1 MNDNK
6 IAPIH
11 NFSAAGEAK
20 LESMAGNVFLYEE
33 FLRYQGRI
41 FKQPVSVGLEFYTQR
56 PNARFIGTENQWK
69 AAKYSIAQGETAI
82 RFIDDKGVQ
91 FDYYDLSQTD
101 QKRPPR
107 IWTMDKAHSELVRKE
122 LELPGEG
129 NLISHLVNRFMPDS
143 RISECMRAMEIP
155 ISERAEFGKALKMA
169 ASSII
174 AGRFE
179 VGGNKIQLRNSVEIF
194 KSLDGSKA
202 KLTFLTAAA
211 QAARDALIVVENTI
225 RNNIIRERNER
236 NDLREMGNSDRG
248 RTEER
253 AGRGTAGDTRGA
265 AAEQYSVGKDG
276 SDERRNGLG
285 VDTESRGS
293 REQEVVS
300 GVQIGAAGG
309 TDDLVQVQSA
319 ERNVQH
325 EPVGAGSVDG
335 GRTDRNIRTE
345 MDEMDGGELSSPG
358 NGDEVLSQ
366 VSDNSQSRGQQ
377 SVGTQRTAGET
388 VREAEPSTRGLRGSA
403 DMGADQSILHGQHS
417 DEGNGPGTGNE
428 TVTEKVDIYSNPSTN
443 SADGFVVDEDE
454 LSDQH
459 ELERISTEISDK
471 KKSFIEN
478 IENMTAD
485 DIRAFSDELR
495 ELEKNETLLQD
506 RLKEKPIHMGD
517 VDKLRA
523 ITPKRKSVQNLLDT
537 EVAQVPKFQK
547 QQDEK
552 MGAKSA
558 FTMRQEGGNDWRND
572 DSLSVSVLE
581 ISKHDKPHKL
591 TEIRK
596 DKTIPRGTYVNK
608 DTGSMIVFGKR
619 SIDESVAKAIQ
630 DSRRGKE
637 VDIRMD
643 LLYNMQKITENA
655 ICFDTNI
662 SEIGASKTKNTLFM
676 HQFYLPI
683 KSGDDYY
690 LAKLYVEE
698 TFVLDK
704 DNQFDTSK
712 RIYNVKDIKTTP
724 IEANRVFSPTSAV
737 TKSDNADTSIGA
749 NISISHLYNLVK
761 AYDRAFYENV
771 EAVGRKDR
779 LDEIKNNQ
787 KVDTYINF
795 PDEADLIGI
804 DKLTRNGDVLY
815 WNYFNEDGADG
826 NGQMVELTISDHD
839 IQEAAKAMEAAGG
852 RTESGYQTFI
862 DHIMQHSS
870 QTTSDRGTD
879 YFENEKNAFINGEY
893 SIKVNTGSAA
903 ERARQLVDFMHPITV
918 IPVRSV
924 GYEIDLKGIDRY
936 IIEYDSDVYLGGI
949 DENGHERKDNFD
961 EEHVHIEIGLTYDG
975 KIIFENNDGSCIVY
989 DQNNASDMEKLDDS
1003 IGKHINH
1010 SKNLKTYTEKDGN
1023 RAEIAPPM
1031 HGYEKAIN
1039 LINDFCVDEY
1049 GSEADTSSLNNI
1061 SLAYTTTEDG
1071 EHEIQVE
1078 ADLYDK
1084 AIRYQLDG
1092 EVYKEEQYNEI
1103 GDLIKNGLTG
1113 LNFDEM
1119 VAISDDELASILKK
1133 RGSSEEK
1140 VDTDINFS
1148 ETELSFS
1155 EQIYNATHGLMNEYD
1170 ALKVCDT
1177 PKILVDVGCSE
1188 LPMLFTQKH
1197 LRDAMHEKSPRNSH
1211 YHGLTVDQLEK
1222 IPQNISDPAII
1233 LDSFSPNRAKN
1244 DTIVV
1249 VLPILDNDNAP
1260 IIVSIVPN
1268 GSGVYQLE
1276 RVDANF
1282 ITSIYGKDK
1291 SFDNYIKRA
1300 AENNQILY
1308 WNKQKSQDLFT
1319 SLRLQLPQALNNLDS
1334 NIIIHQSNNIV
1345 NTFDAKN
1352 VDENNKSQGT
1362 SSVLGLQSSEGFD
1375 NNEEKVDTNINFS
1388 DKKATDERE
1397 IIWSPVSDTAD
1408 ENGKVDVFSTKVNGT
1423 FFWIEPTEKGY
1434 DITMEH
1440 RDGSVRP
1447 VYSDFRS
1454 RTEAED
1460 FFYEDYDNI
1469 TAYIEQE
1476 FANEEKVDT
1485 YINFSRNKDHYR
1497 IYQLPA
1503 GEKYHGIRFTSKETL
1518 DKEGVQL
1525 SQDDYK
1531 MVYEGNWED
1540 ISGSSAEMK
1549 LQNIFAKFNI
1559 DHPEDFKGHS
1569 LSVSDV
1575 ITVGN
1580 DSIETA
1586 YYVDSFGF
1594 KEMPEFFKKELE
1606 LTEEIIDADPDVPE
1620 QLSMFGES
1628 EPITENDAATT
1639 EYSSA
1644 PVIDGVPVYE
1654 ALAAEID
1661 RGTGFVNGKIRV
1673 QEFYEKSRS
1682 QPNHPTTKELADCLK
1697 KEYGIGGHSGDGKIS
1712 MVDYDSKGLTLSFK
1726 NGEKFRHSW
1735 YNVAVLTEARLRD
1748 NTYLS
1753 PEQQEEW
1760 QAMKTERGV
1769 EYEPYKIKIG
1779 DKFRNKA
1786 TKTVYEVVSLSGA
1799 LPFYTGDCVVKST
1812 SGSVVITENKSYQD
1826 LIGNG
1831 LYEYITEDEN
1841 LLENTA
1847 TETKS
1852 VDERKTEV
1860 DTYINFSEKEEA
1872 VPAKR
1877 HRKTTA
1883 EKLYDKFTE
1892 MYPDIVSGEHDYER
1906 YGMPGDA
1913 YEPLTVEALGED
1925 MYAFMTY
1932 YEQMGDIMRDPDF
1945 TLRLDHENKRVEM
1958 LEYQQDGVTGI
1969 GTVYQNVVDE
1979 NGNVDEKLRAA
1990 LEKNF
1995 MQNLNAA
2002 EQSDREL
2009 TRFKDGNGNVT
2020 ELSILEEA
2028 KEEVQEIVY
2037 DDKTP
2042 ELREVLNAF
2051 SQKHG
2056 LGELNVEAAERGH
2069 SYWSL
2074 KEKMKDG
2081 TEIRLNDIYNRDY
2094 DMPFTPETLERT
2106 LTEFEETQLRFGRE
2120 ISELGNRE
2128 FSLRMHGGKSELPM
2142 VQKDLPEIKYA
2153 DNPSQKIRDNI
2164 SALREVIRL
2173 ENAEMSGKALYDE
2186 RGKYADTKENSED
2199 RLRRFS
2205 GWGGLSQVF
2214 DERFPQQQRTRDQLH
2229 TMLTDA
2235 EYASASSSTL
2245 NAHFTPQTVIDAM
2258 YKVVK
2263 NMELPRNARILEPS
2277 CGSGNFITRLPGS
2290 FNDAQVVGV
2299 ELDGMT
2305 AKIAKWLN
2313 HDNPNVRIIES
2324 AFERT
2329 PLENNSFD
2337 LAIGNVPFGDYQM
2350 NDPDY
2355 AKNWLIHDAF
2365 FRKAL
2370 DKVAPG
2376 GVVAFITSSGTMDKG
2391 SPKVR
2396 EYLATQADLVGA
2408 IRLPNNAF
2416 KDAGTPVTSDII
2428 FLKKRE
2434 VPLAA
2439 HEPKPD
2445 WCYTVPNDDGLKIN
2459 SYFVD
2464 NPQMVLGKMEKTT
2477 HFDMLTCQPIE
2488 GADLELQLD
2497 EAIKNIN
2504 AKITVTRREQAIRE
2518 KRGNIEPW
2526 GKNFTYQI
2534 KDSKIYYRQGEDMAE
2549 VRCTPKDAAKLS
2561 ALCELRDTTR
2571 ELLDKQKTSVSDDAL
2586 IPLRDKLNEQFDAY
2600 RAKYGAL
2607 NDKKTAKQF
2616 GSDSDYPILQALEKN
2631 DGSKADVFYRRTVN
2645 PDTEIAAVENAEQAL
2660 QISLDRKGKVDMI
2673 YMSMLLEDAYPEK
2686 SIEEIAETVC
2696 SELLDKELVFKD
2708 PEKQMPGEPY
2718 SGIVER
2724 TEYLSGNVRMKL
2736 TLAREYAKSDPLYEN
2751 NAAALEKVMPEDI
2764 KAEEIAVQMG
2774 CPWIDAEDYTAF
2786 LTHLSGRSRFNARNS
2801 DVSYSA
2807 VTGEFSIMNA
2817 GSKKDLNVNETTTY
2831 GTADL
2836 NMYQLAE
2843 KLLNQRRIAVM
2854 KEVPS
2859 KKDPTKVVTRTDPRA
2874 TKIAIEKAKKIK
2886 EEFKKWIFEDPA
2898 RKEKYERRYNDIFN
2912 SLVGREYD
2920 GSKLSFPGIRND
2932 FKLRPHQKNCV
2943 ARAIY
2948 GGNTLAAHV
2957 VGAGKSAV
2965 MFSTVMKKKE
2975 LGLINKACVVVPKPL
2990 TEQVA
2995 NEWRKLYPDAKIL
3008 TVTNDDLS
3016 NEKKRNLFTAR
3027 VATGAYDAVIM
3038 SQEQYEKIPM
3048 SKEYRVQFMQKELD
3062 NLEDIL
3068 RQKKSESRGKR
3079 DYSVKAIEKAKKQL
3093 QTKIEKLTDPKGASR
3108 AKDDL
3113 LEFEQLGFD
3122 YLVVD
3127 EAHAYKNGYVTTK
3140 MTNVAGVTT
3149 RPSGRAEDM
3158 QMKTDYFNT
3167 ELGQGHILFCTG
3179 TPVSNSMT
3187 ELYVMTRYLRPDLLE
3202 QAGVSRFDDWA
3213 ATFGN
3218 VVTKNQQAA
3227 DGTLKLR
3234 TSFASFANLPE
3245 LMAIYK
3251 EFADVQSADKLDLP
3265 RPQLKTGKPQI
3276 IKIAATPEQKAYVKE
3291 LAERAQ
3297 QIANGNVEP
3306 YEDNLLKI
3314 TGEARLIG
3322 LGNRA
3327 IEALYKKREEEL
3339 PTDFVSTEESK
3350 VDKCIQKVSELYKQ
3364 TDEQK
3369 GVQIIFSDIAVNS
3382 DNGNF
3387 SVYDYMKAELIKK
3400 GIPEDEIIF
3409 APKSDSKEREAIFA
3423 DINAGKYR
3431 VVIASTNTLGTG
3443 ANIQQ
3448 HLYALHHIDVPWKP
3462 SDFEQREGRI
3472 LRQGNSFDEVEIYN
3486 YVTEGTLDS
3495 YLYQTV
3501 TDKARFIAQLLDDKC
3516 PARVSED
3523 CDEKV
3528 LTFGEI
3534 QAAAEGNP
3542 DFKRRIELANEIAEL
3557 TMLRNEYVHET
3568 AVTRL
3573 KAEKLPEQIEHK
3585 KKMLEKIHEDKQAA
3599 EKIKELRIEGADGSK
3614 LTEKKNINALLL
3626 RMAQKK
3632 LDTDVT
3638 DNTEISVNGFKV
3650 SAFNNGGDD
3659 VRFSI
3664 KGAAAYTI
3672 AAGTNEGQDNYQ
3684 RLMNFFEHFSSNE
3697 EKITAEITAMET
3709 DLEQSIKR
3717 IEQPFDK
3724 EKELDDKQEEL
3735 AKLERKL
3742 SKLSVQEDEILD
3754 PEEEPY
3760 VETKEENKERKEF
3773 YNSDDDDYQSMENGN
3788 GMTR

>member
-1 MNDNK
+1 MNRNK
-6 IAPIH
+6 ITPVR
-11 NFSAAGEAK
+11 NLSAASEKK
-20 LESMAGNVFLYEE
+20 LESMAANVFIYEE
-33 FLRYQGRI
+33 FLRFQGRV

-56 PNARFIGTENQWK
+56 PNARFIGTENQWRN
-69 AAKYSIAQGETAI
+69 AKYTIALGSSAI
-82 RFIDDKGVQ
+82 RFIDDNGGQ
-91 FDYYDLSQTD
+91 HDYYDLSQTN
-101 QKRPPR
+101 QKRPPKL
-107 IWTMDKAHSELVRKE
+107 WTMNKKYSDLVRNE
-122 LELPGEG
+122 LGLPKDG
-129 NLISHLVNRFMPDS
+129 NLITHLVNRYMPDS
-143 RISECMRAMEIP
+143 RISDCMRAMEIP
-155 ISERAEFGKALKMA
+155 IAERAEFGKALKMA
-169 ASSII
+169 TSSII

-179 VGGNKIQLRNSVEIF
+179 IGGNKISLRNSVEVF
-194 KSLDGSKA
+194 KSLETNKA
-202 KLTFLTAAA
+202 RLTFLTAATL
-211 QAARDALIVVENTI
+211 AARQALMNVETII
-225 RNNIIRERNER
+225 RNNSIQERNER
-236 NDLREMGNSDRG
+236 NDGLREMADTDRR

-253 AGRGTAGDTRGA
+253 SGRRTAGNPVRDAAQRYSRSSNDSEERGTDVAADTGSRRTREQGA
-265 AAEQYSVGKDG
+265 AAGVQVRGTG
-276 SDERRNGLG
+276 RRN
-285 VDTESRGS
+285 
-293 REQEVVS
+293 
-300 GVQIGAAGG
+300 
-309 TDDLVQVQSA
+309 DLVQAQSSQ
-319 ERNVQH
+319 RNVQH
-325 EPVGAGSVDG
+325 EPVGNRADNG
-335 GRTDRNIRTE
+335 GRTDRNIRNE
-345 MDEMDGGELSSPG
+345 VDEVDGRKLSGESNG
-358 NGDEVLSQ
+358 NEVLSQ
-366 VSDNSQSRGQQ
+366 IPDNRQSSGQQ
-377 SVGTQRTAGET
+377 SLGAQGSAEQA
-388 VREAEPSTRGLRGSA
+388 VREGESTSGGLRGSA
-403 DMGADQSILHGQHS
+403 DVGADQSLRRRQHS
-417 DEGNGPGTGNE
+417 NERNSSDTGDETINN
-428 TVTEKVDIYSNPSTN
+428 INPSTN
-443 SADGFVVDEDE
+443 SAGGFVDE
-454 LSDQH
+454 
-459 ELERISTEISDK
+459 
-471 KKSFIEN
+471 
-478 IENMTAD
+478 
-485 DIRAFSDELR
+485 R
-495 ELEKNETLLQD
+495 EL
-506 RLKEKPIHMGD
+506 IG
-517 VDKLRA
+517 
-523 ITPKRKSVQNLLDT
+523 
-537 EVAQVPKFQK
+537 
-547 QQDEK
+547 
-552 MGAKSA
+552 
-558 FTMRQEGGNDWRND
+558 
-572 DSLSVSVLE
+572 
-581 ISKHDKPHKL
+581 
-591 TEIRK
+591 
-596 DKTIPRGTYVNK
+596 
-608 DTGSMIVFGKR
+608 
-619 SIDESVAKAIQ
+619 
-630 DSRRGKE
+630 
-637 VDIRMD
+637 
-643 LLYNMQKITENA
+643 
-655 ICFDTNI
+655 FDT
-662 SEIGASKTKNTLFM
+662 
-676 HQFYLPI
+676 
-683 KSGDDYY
+683 
-690 LAKLYVEE
+690 
-698 TFVLDK
+698 
-704 DNQFDTSK
+704 
-712 RIYNVKDIKTTP
+712 
-724 IEANRVFSPTSAV
+724 
-737 TKSDNADTSIGA
+737 
-749 NISISHLYNLVK
+749 
-761 AYDRAFYENV
+761 
-771 EAVGRKDR
+771 
-779 LDEIKNNQ
+779 
-787 KVDTYINF
+787 
-795 PDEADLIGI
+795 
-804 DKLTRNGDVLY
+804 LTRNGSVIY
-815 WNYFNEDGADG
+815 WKYYNEDGAEG
-826 NGQMVELTISDHD
+826 NGQIVELTMSEYD

-852 RTESGYQTFI
+852 WKESGYQAFI
-862 DHIMQHSS
+862 DYIQYNCS
-870 QTTSDRGTD
+870 QTVTDRGTAD
-879 YFENEKNAFINGEY
+879 FEKEKDAFISDY
-893 SIKVNTGSAA
+893 SLKISSDSSV
-903 ERARQLVDFMHPITV
+903 ERVQQIVDFMHPMTS
-918 IPVRSV
+918 R
-924 GYEIDLKGIDRY
+924 
-936 IIEYDSDVYLGGI
+936 
-949 DENGHERKDNFD
+949 
-961 EEHVHIEIGLTYDG
+961 
-975 KIIFENNDGSCIVY
+975 
-989 DQNNASDMEKLDDS
+989 
-1003 IGKHINH
+1003 
-1010 SKNLKTYTEKDGN
+1010 
-1023 RAEIAPPM
+1023 
-1031 HGYEKAIN
+1031 AIN
-1039 LINDFCVDEY
+1039 VINDFSVEEY
-1049 GSEADTSSLNNI
+1049 GDEADTRDI
-1061 SLAYTTTEDG
+1061 SKIALAYTTTEDG
-1071 EHEIQVE
+1071 EHDINVYANLLTHTISYE
-1078 ADLYDK
+1078 
-1084 AIRYQLDG
+1084 LDG
-1092 EVYKEEQYNEI
+1092 EEYKKEEYNDIE
-1103 GDLIKNGLTG
+1103 DMVENGLTG

-1119 VAISDDELASILKK
+1119 VAISDDELQSILKH
-1133 RGSSEEK
+1133 
-1140 VDTDINFS
+1140 
-1148 ETELSFS
+1148 ELSFAD
-1155 EQIYNATHGLMNEYD
+1155 QVDAAMNGNFPFYS

-1177 PKILVDVGCSE
+1177 PKILEDIGCE
-1188 LPMLFTQKH
+1188 KLPMLFTQRH
-1197 LRDAMHEKSPRNSH
+1197 LRDALHEKDINNSH
-1211 YHGLTVDQLEK
+1211 YHGLTAEQLEK
-1222 IPQNISDPAII
+1222 IPQNLSDPAII
-1233 LDSFSPNRAKN
+1233 LDSYSPHRSNN

-1249 VLPILDNDNAP
+1249 VLPVFDNDNAP
-1260 IIVSIVPN
+1260 IIVSIVPD
-1268 GSGVYQLE
+1268 GSGVYQQKQI
-1276 RVDANF
+1276 DANF

-1291 SFDNYIKRA
+1291 SFDKFIKRA

-1308 WNKQKSQDLFT
+1308 WNKQKSQEMFS
-1319 SLRLQLPQALNNLDS
+1319 SLQLQLPQALNILDS
-1334 NIIIHQSNNIV
+1334 DIIIHQSNNIV
-1345 NTFDAKN
+1345 KPLNIKKSANTP
-1352 VDENNKSQGT
+1352 
-1362 SSVLGLQSSEGFD
+1362 
-1375 NNEEKVDTNINFS
+1375 
-1388 DKKATDERE
+1388 E
-1397 IIWSPVSDTAD
+1397 IKWEPVTDTAD
-1408 ENGKVDVFSTKVNGT
+1408 DNGKVDVFSTNVEGT
-1423 FFWIEPTEKGY
+1423 IFWIEPEDNGDKRSY
-1434 DITMEH
+1434 AVTMQYG
-1440 RDGSVRP
+1440 DGSVRP
-1447 VYSDFRS
+1447 VS
-1454 RTEAED
+1454 
-1460 FFYEDYDNI
+1460 EDYTNFASVAHAIKYFQDDIDNI
-1469 TAYIEQE
+1469 TGIAKSMSK
-1476 FANEEKVDT
+1476 ANDEKVDT
-1485 YINFSRNKDHYR
+1485 YINFSENKDHYR

-1503 GEKYHGIRFTSKETL
+1503 GEKYHGIRFTGKETL

-1525 SQDDYK
+1525 SQDDYE
-1531 MVYEGNWED
+1531 MMYEGNWDD

-1549 LQNIFAKFNI
+1549 LQNIFTKFNT

-1580 DSIETA
+1580 ENGYTA

-1606 LTEEIIDADPDVPE
+1606 LTEEIIDADPEVPE
-1620 QLSMFGES
+1620 QLSMFGDDEPVS
-1628 EPITENDAATT
+1628 EFSTG
-1639 EYSSA
+1639 
-1644 PVIDGVPVYE
+1644 PVVDGVQVYE

-1661 RGTGFVNGKIRV
+1661 RGTGFVDGKIRV

-1682 QPNHPTTKELADCLK
+1682 QPNHPTNKELADFLK
-1697 KEYGIGGHSGDGKIS
+1697 KEYGIGGHSGEGKIS
-1712 MVDYDSKGLTLSFK
+1712 LVDYDSKGLTFSFE

-1735 YNVAVLTEARLRD
+1735 SNVAVMVEARLIE

-1753 PEQQEEW
+1753 PEQQEKW
-1760 QAMKTERGV
+1760 QAMKAERAA
-1769 EYEPYKIKIG
+1769 EENYEPYKIKVG

-1786 TKTVYEVVSLSGA
+1786 TQTVYEVVSLSGA
-1799 LPFYTGDCVVKST
+1799 LPFYTEDCTIKSI
-1812 SGSVVITENKSYQD
+1812 SGSFEITENISYNKLLRD
-1826 LIGNG
+1826 G
-1831 LYEYITEDEN
+1831 LYEYIPEDDN
-1841 LLENTA
+1841 VLENTA

-1852 VDERKTEV
+1852 VDEKKTEV

-1945 TLRLDHENKRVEM
+1945 TIRLDHENKRVEM
-1958 LEYQQDGVTGI
+1958 LEYQQDGVPGI

-1979 NGNVDEKLRAA
+1979 NGNVDEKLCAA

-2020 ELSILEEA
+2020 ELVTPEEP
-2028 KEEVQEIVY
+2028 EVIEPEIVS

-2069 SYWSL
+2069 SYWAL

-2081 TEIRLNDIYNRDY
+2081 TEIRLGDIYNYDY
-2094 DMPFTPETLERT
+2094 DMPFNPKTLEKT
-2106 LTEFEETQLRFGRE
+2106 LSEFEENQIRYGNE
-2120 ISELGNRE
+2120 ISELGSRGFN
-2128 FSLRMHGGKSELPM
+2128 LRMHGGKSDLPA
-2142 VQKDLPEIKYA
+2142 VQNLPEIKYA
-2153 DNPSQKIRDNI
+2153 DNPSQKIRDNL
-2164 SALREVIRL
+2164 SAIREVIRL
-2173 ENAEMSGKALYDE
+2173 EDAEMSGRPLYDE
-2186 RGKYADTKENSED
+2186 RGKYTNTKENSEE

-2205 GWGGLSQVF
+2205 GWGGLQQVF
-2214 DERFPQQQRTRDQLH
+2214 DERFSNQQRTRDQLH

-2235 EYASASSSTL
+2235 EYAVASSSTL

-2290 FNDAQVVGV
+2290 FSDAQVVGV
-2299 ELDGMT
+2299 ELDSMT

-2324 AFERT
+2324 AFERA
-2329 PLENNSFD
+2329 PLQNNSFD

-2396 EYLATQADLVGA
+2396 EYLATQSELVGA
-2408 IRLPNNAF
+2408 IRLPNNTF
-2416 KDAGTPVTSDII
+2416 KDAGTPVTADII

-2434 VPLAA
+2434 VPLAV

-2445 WCYTVPNDDGLKIN
+2445 WCYTAPNEDGLKIN
-2459 SYFVD
+2459 SYFVE

-2477 HFDMLTCQPIE
+2477 HFDMLTCAPVE

-2504 AKITVTRREQAIRE
+2504 AKITVTRRERAVRE
-2518 KRGNIEPW
+2518 RRGNIEPW

-2534 KDSKIYYRQGEDMAE
+2534 KDGKVYYRQGEDMDE
-2549 VRCTPKDAAKLS
+2549 IKCTAKDAAKLS

-2586 IPLRDKLNEQFDAY
+2586 IPLRDKLNRQFDAY
-2600 RAKYGAL
+2600 RAQYGAL

-2616 GSDSDYPILQALEKN
+2616 GSDSDYPILQSLEKN
-2631 DGSKADVFYRRTVN
+2631 DGSKADIFFRRTVN
-2645 PDTEIAAVENAEQAL
+2645 PDAEITSVENAEQAL
-2660 QISLDRKGKVDMI
+2660 QISLDRKGKVDII
-2673 YMSMLLEDAYPEK
+2673 YMSMLLEDAYPEQ
-2686 SIEEIAETVC
+2686 SIDEIAGTI
-2696 SELLDKELVFKD
+2696 SRELLDKGLVFMD
-2708 PEKQMPGEPY
+2708 PERQMPETPY
-2718 SGIVER
+2718 SGIVEK
-2724 TEYLSGNVRMKL
+2724 TEYLSGNIRMKL
-2736 TLAREYAKSDPLYEN
+2736 TLAREYAKSDPQYEN
-2751 NAAALEKVMPEDI
+2751 NAAALEKVLPEDI

-2786 LTHLSGRSRFNARNS
+2786 LTHLSGRARYNARNC
-2801 DVSYSA
+2801 DVSYSP
-2807 VTGEFSIMNA
+2807 VTGEFSVMNA
-2817 GSKKDLNVNETTTY
+2817 GSKKDLNVNEVTTY

-2854 KEVPS
+2854 REYPN
-2859 KKDPTKVVTRTDPRA
+2859 KKDPSKVVTRTDPKA
-2874 TKIAIEKAKKIK
+2874 TKIAIEKSKKIK

-2920 GSKLSFPGIRND
+2920 GSKLTFPGLENN

-2995 NEWRKLYPDAKIL
+2995 NEWRKLYPNAKLL

-3048 SKEYRVQFMQKELD
+3048 SKEYRVKFMQDELD
-3062 NLEDIL
+3062 KLEDIL
-3068 RQKKSESRGKR
+3068 RQKKAEGKGRR

-3093 QTKIEKLTDPKGASR
+3093 KVKIEKLTDPKGASK

-3127 EAHAYKNGYVTTK
+3127 EAHAYKNGYVITK

-3167 ELGQGHILFCTG
+3167 DLGQGHILFCTG

-3265 RPQLKTGKPQI
+3265 RPALKTGKPQI
-3276 IKIAATPEQKAYVKE
+3276 VKIPATPEQKAYVKD
-3291 LAERAQ
+3291 LAARAQ

-3327 IEALYKKREEEL
+3327 IEALYNKREEEL
-3339 PTDFVSTEESK
+3339 PPDFVNSEESK
-3350 VDKCIQKVSELYKQ
+3350 VDKCIQKVTELYKQ

-3382 DNGNF
+3382 DKGNF
-3387 SVYDYMKAELIKK
+3387 SVYDYIRAELIDK

-3472 LRQGNSFDEVEIYN
+3472 LRQGNSFDEVEIFN

-3557 TMLRNEYVHET
+3557 TMLRNEYMHET

-3573 KAEKLPEQIEHK
+3573 KAERIPDQIKHK
-3585 KKMLEKIHEDKQAA
+3585 KEALEKIRTDGTAA
-3599 EKIKELRIEGADGSK
+3599 EKIKELSIETSDGSK
-3614 LTEKKNINALLL
+3614 LTEKKNINAFLLS
-3626 RMAQKK
+3626 MAAKK
-3632 LDTDVT
+3632 LDKDNT
-3638 DNTEISVNGFKV
+3638 DNTEISVNGFTV

-3659 VRFSI
+3659 VKFSI
-3664 KGAAAYTI
+3664 KGEAAYTVT
-3672 AAGTNEGQDNYQ
+3672 AGTSEGQDNYQ
-3684 RLMNFFEHFSSNE
+3684 RLMNFFENFSSTE
-3697 EKITAEITAMET
+3697 TKVVAEINKLET
-3709 DLEQSIKR
+3709 DLEQSIQR
-3717 IEQPFDK
+3717 IEQPFDQEQVLEDK
-3724 EKELDDKQEEL
+3724 EEEL

-3742 SKLSVQEDEILD
+3742 SNLSVQDD
-3754 PEEEPY
+3754 DVFDAEEEPY
-3760 VETKEENKERKEF
+3760 EETREENQARKEL
-3773 YNSDDDDYQSMENGN
+3773 YNTDGDDYQPLENDN

>member
-1 MNDNK
+1 MNRNK
-6 IAPIH
+6 ITPVR
-11 NFSAAGEAK
+11 NLSAASEKK
-20 LESMAGNVFLYEE
+20 LESMAANVFIYEE
-33 FLRYQGRI
+33 FLRFQGRV

-56 PNARFIGTENQWK
+56 PNARFIGTEKQWRN
-69 AAKYSIAQGETAI
+69 AKYTIALGSSAI
-82 RFIDDKGVQ
+82 RFIDDNGGQ
-91 FDYYDLSQTD
+91 HDYYDLSQTN
-101 QKRPPR
+101 QKRPPKL
-107 IWTMDKAHSELVRKE
+107 WTMNKKYSDLVRNE
-122 LELPGEG
+122 LGLPKDG
-129 NLISHLVNRFMPDS
+129 NLITQLVNRYMPDS
-143 RISECMRAMEIP
+143 RISDCMRAMEIP
-155 ISERAEFGKALKMA
+155 IAERAEFGKALKMA
-169 ASSII
+169 TSSII

-179 VGGNKIQLRNSVEIF
+179 IGGNKISLRNSVEVF
-194 KSLDGSKA
+194 KSLENNKA
-202 KLTFLTAAA
+202 RLTFLTAATL
-211 QAARDALIVVENTI
+211 AARQALMNVETII
-225 RNNIIRERNER
+225 RNNSIQERNER
-236 NDLREMGNSDRG
+236 NDGLREMADTDRRRTAERSGRRTAGNSVGDAAQRYS
-248 RTEER
+248 RSSNDSEER
-253 AGRGTAGDTRGA
+253 GTDVAAYTGSRRAGEQGAAAGVQIRGAGRG
-265 AAEQYSVGKDG
+265 
-276 SDERRNGLG
+276 N
-285 VDTESRGS
+285 
-293 REQEVVS
+293 
-300 GVQIGAAGG
+300 
-309 TDDLVQVQSA
+309 DLVQAQSSQ
-319 ERNVQH
+319 RNVQH
-325 EPVGAGSVDG
+325 EPVGNRADNG
-335 GRTDRNIRTE
+335 GRTDRNIRNE
-345 MDEMDGGELSSPG
+345 VDEVDGRKLSGESNG
-358 NGDEVLSQ
+358 NEVLSQ
-366 VSDNSQSRGQQ
+366 IPDNRQSSGQQ
-377 SVGTQRTAGET
+377 SLGAQGSAEQA
-388 VREAEPSTRGLRGSA
+388 VREGESTSGGLRGSA
-403 DMGADQSILHGQHS
+403 DVGADQSLRRRQHS
-417 DEGNGPGTGNE
+417 NERNSSDTGDETIN
-428 TVTEKVDIYSNPSTN
+428 KFNPSTN
-443 SADGFVVDEDE
+443 SAGGFVDE
-454 LSDQH
+454 
-459 ELERISTEISDK
+459 
-471 KKSFIEN
+471 
-478 IENMTAD
+478 
-485 DIRAFSDELR
+485 R
-495 ELEKNETLLQD
+495 EL
-506 RLKEKPIHMGD
+506 IG
-517 VDKLRA
+517 
-523 ITPKRKSVQNLLDT
+523 
-537 EVAQVPKFQK
+537 
-547 QQDEK
+547 
-552 MGAKSA
+552 
-558 FTMRQEGGNDWRND
+558 
-572 DSLSVSVLE
+572 
-581 ISKHDKPHKL
+581 
-591 TEIRK
+591 
-596 DKTIPRGTYVNK
+596 
-608 DTGSMIVFGKR
+608 
-619 SIDESVAKAIQ
+619 
-630 DSRRGKE
+630 
-637 VDIRMD
+637 
-643 LLYNMQKITENA
+643 
-655 ICFDTNI
+655 FDT
-662 SEIGASKTKNTLFM
+662 
-676 HQFYLPI
+676 
-683 KSGDDYY
+683 
-690 LAKLYVEE
+690 
-698 TFVLDK
+698 
-704 DNQFDTSK
+704 
-712 RIYNVKDIKTTP
+712 
-724 IEANRVFSPTSAV
+724 
-737 TKSDNADTSIGA
+737 
-749 NISISHLYNLVK
+749 
-761 AYDRAFYENV
+761 
-771 EAVGRKDR
+771 
-779 LDEIKNNQ
+779 
-787 KVDTYINF
+787 
-795 PDEADLIGI
+795 
-804 DKLTRNGDVLY
+804 LTRNGSVIY
-815 WNYFNEDGADG
+815 WKYYNEDGAEG
-826 NGQMVELTISDHD
+826 NGQIVELTMSEYD

-852 RTESGYQTFI
+852 WKESGYQAFI
-862 DHIMQHSS
+862 DYIQYNCS
-870 QTTSDRGTD
+870 QTVTDRGTAD
-879 YFENEKNAFINGEY
+879 FEKEKDAFISDY
-893 SIKVNTGSAA
+893 SLKISSDSSV
-903 ERARQLVDFMHPITV
+903 ERVQQIVDFMHPMTS
-918 IPVRSV
+918 R
-924 GYEIDLKGIDRY
+924 
-936 IIEYDSDVYLGGI
+936 
-949 DENGHERKDNFD
+949 
-961 EEHVHIEIGLTYDG
+961 
-975 KIIFENNDGSCIVY
+975 
-989 DQNNASDMEKLDDS
+989 
-1003 IGKHINH
+1003 
-1010 SKNLKTYTEKDGN
+1010 
-1023 RAEIAPPM
+1023 
-1031 HGYEKAIN
+1031 AIN
-1039 LINDFCVDEY
+1039 VINDFSVEEY
-1049 GSEADTSSLNNI
+1049 GDEADTRDI
-1061 SLAYTTTEDG
+1061 SKIALAYTTTEDG
-1071 EHEIQVE
+1071 EHDINVYANLLTHTISYE
-1078 ADLYDK
+1078 
-1084 AIRYQLDG
+1084 LDG
-1092 EVYKEEQYNEI
+1092 EEYKKEEYNDIE
-1103 GDLIKNGLTG
+1103 DMVENGLTG

-1119 VAISDDELASILKK
+1119 VALSDDELQNILRNRFFAKQ
-1133 RGSSEEK
+1133 
-1140 VDTDINFS
+1140 VDDVLAGKADRYS
-1148 ETELSFS
+1148 
-1155 EQIYNATHGLMNEYD
+1155 
-1170 ALKVCDT
+1170 ALKICDT
-1177 PKILVDVGCSE
+1177 TDLLLGVGCDQ
-1188 LPMLFTQKH
+1188 LPILYTQKH
-1197 LRDAMHEKSPRNSH
+1197 LHEALKKAQNGRSH
-1211 YHGLTVDQLEK
+1211 AHGIDVNQIKK
-1222 IPQNISDPAII
+1222 IPELINEPVFIM
-1233 LDSFSPNRAKN
+1233 DSLTRN
-1244 DTIVV
+1244 DSIIVV
-1249 VLPILDNDNAP
+1249 TSELDQNNNP
-1260 IIVSIVPN
+1260 IIVSIHPN
-1268 GSGVYQLE
+1268 GDGMYEKKKVTS
-1276 RVDANF
+1276 NF
-1282 ITSIYGKDK
+1282 ATSIYGRKNFDK
-1291 SFDNYIKRA
+1291 HLELFIKA
-1300 AENNQILY
+1300 GNLLY
-1308 WNKQKSQDLFT
+1308 YNKQKSQDLF
-1319 SLRLQLPQALNNLDS
+1319 SAMQLQLPQALNNLDP
-1334 NIIIHQSNNIV
+1334 NIILHQSHNISAPV
-1345 NTFDAKN
+1345 AKN
-1352 VDENNKSQGT
+1352 NEKNKSQGT
-1362 SSVLGLQSSEGFD
+1362 PSVLGLQSSEGFD
-1375 NNEEKVDTNINFS
+1375 VLDSNNSIHQNDDNVKSFPIKNSANTP
-1388 DKKATDERE
+1388 E
-1397 IIWSPVSDTAD
+1397 IKWEPVTDTAD
-1408 ENGKVDVFSTKVNGT
+1408 DNGKVDVFSTKVNGT

-1460 FFYEDYDNI
+1460 FFYDDYDNI

-1485 YINFSRNKDHYR
+1485 YINFSENKDHYR
-1497 IYQLPA
+1497 IYQLPS
-1503 GEKYHGIRFTSKETL
+1503 GEKYHGIRFTNKDTL
-1518 DKEGVQL
+1518 DKEGVHL
-1525 SQDDYK
+1525 SQDDYE
-1531 MVYEGNWED
+1531 MMYEGNWDD

-1549 LQNIFAKFNI
+1549 LQNIFTKFNT

-1580 DSIETA
+1580 ENGYTA

-1620 QLSMFGES
+1620 QLSMFGDS
-1628 EPITENDAATT
+1628 EPIAANVTDENGFST
-1639 EYSSA
+1639 A
-1644 PVIDGVPVYE
+1644 PVIDGVQVYE

-1682 QPNHPTTKELADCLK
+1682 QPNHPTIKELADCLK
-1697 KEYGIGGHSGDGKIS
+1697 KEYGIGGHSGEGKIS
-1712 MVDYDSKGLTLSFK
+1712 MVDYDSKGITLTFE
-1726 NGEKFRHSW
+1726 NGEKYLHSW
-1735 YNVAVLTEARLRD
+1735 YNVAVLTESRLSN

-1753 PEQQEEW
+1753 SEQQEKW
-1760 QAMKTERGV
+1760 QAIKAERAA
-1769 EYEPYKIKIG
+1769 EENYEPYKIKVG

-1786 TKTVYEVVSLSGA
+1786 TQTVYEVVSLSGA
-1799 LPFYTGDCVVKST
+1799 LPFYTEDCTIKSI
-1812 SGSVVITENKSYQD
+1812 SGSFEITENISYNKLLRD
-1826 LIGNG
+1826 G
-1831 LYEYITEDEN
+1831 LYEYIPEDDN
-1841 LLENTA
+1841 VLENAA

-1945 TLRLDHENKRVEM
+1945 TIRLDHENKRVEM
-1958 LEYQQDGVTGI
+1958 LEYQQDGVPGI

-2009 TRFKDGNGNVT
+2009 TRYKDSNGNVT
-2020 ELSILEEA
+2020 EL
-2028 KEEVQEIVY
+2028 VQPEGPEKVEPEIVY

-2056 LGELNVEAAERGH
+2056 LGELNVESSERGH
-2069 SYWSL
+2069 SYWAL

-2081 TEIRLNDIYNRDY
+2081 TEIRLGDIYNYDY
-2094 DMPFTPETLERT
+2094 EMPFNPKTLERT
-2106 LTEFEETQLRFGRE
+2106 LSEFEETQLRYGRE
-2120 ISELGNRE
+2120 INELGNRE
-2128 FSLRMHGGKSELPM
+2128 FCLRIHGGQSDLPA

-2153 DNPSQKIRDNI
+2153 DNPAQKIRDNI

-2173 ENAEMSGKALYDE
+2173 EDAEMSGKPLYEE
-2186 RGKYADTKENSED
+2186 RGKYADTKENSEN
-2199 RLRRFS
+2199 RLRRYS
-2205 GWGGLSQVF
+2205 GWGGLQQVF

-2229 TMLTDA
+2229 TLLTDA

-2258 YKVVK
+2258 YKVVR

-2290 FNDAQVVGV
+2290 FSNAQVVGV

-2324 AFERT
+2324 AFERA

-2396 EYLATQADLVGA
+2396 EYLATQSELVGA
-2408 IRLPNNAF
+2408 IRLPNNTF
-2416 KDAGTPVTSDII
+2416 KDAGTPVTADII

-2445 WCYTVPNDDGLKIN
+2445 WCYTAPNEDGLKIN
-2459 SYFVD
+2459 SYFVE

-2477 HFDMLTCQPIE
+2477 HFDMLTCAPVE
-2488 GADLELQLD
+2488 GADLELQLN

-2504 AKITVTRREQAIRE
+2504 AKITVSRREQAIRE
-2518 KRGNIEPW
+2518 RRGNIEPW

-2534 KDSKIYYRQGEDMAE
+2534 KDGKVYYRQGEDMTE
-2549 VRCTPKDAAKLS
+2549 VRCNAKDLAKFS

-2571 ELLDKQKTSVSDDAL
+2571 ELLDKQKSSVSDEAL
-2586 IPLRDKLNEQFDAY
+2586 VPLRDKLNRLYDAY
-2600 RAKYGAL
+2600 KTQYGSL
-2607 NDKKTAKQF
+2607 NDKKTLKQF
-2616 GSDSDYPILQALEKN
+2616 GTDSDYPILQSLEKN
-2631 DGSKADVFYRRTVN
+2631 DGSKADIFSRRTVN
-2645 PDTEIAAVENAEQAL
+2645 PDTEITSVENAEQAL

-2673 YMSMLLEDAYPEK
+2673 YMSMLLEDVYPEQ
-2686 SIEEIAETVC
+2686 SIDEIAGTI
-2696 SELLDKELVFKD
+2696 SHELLDKGLVFID
-2708 PEKQMPGEPY
+2708 PEKQLPETPY
-2718 SGIVER
+2718 SGIVEK
-2724 TEYLSGNVRMKL
+2724 TEYLSGNIRMKL
-2736 TLAREYAKSDPLYEN
+2736 TLAKEYAKSDPQYEN
-2751 NAAALEKVMPEDI
+2751 NAAALEKVLPEDI
-2764 KAEEIAVQMG
+2764 KADEIAVQMG

-2786 LTHLSGRSRFNARNS
+2786 LTHLSGRARYNARNC
-2801 DVSYSA
+2801 DVSYSP
-2807 VTGEFSIMNA
+2807 VTGEFSILNA
-2817 GSKKDLNVNETTTY
+2817 GSKKDLNVNEITTY

-2854 KEVPS
+2854 REYPNPKDPS
-2859 KKDPTKVVTRTDPRA
+2859 KLVTRTDPKA
-2874 TKIAIEKAKKIK
+2874 TKIAIEKSKKIK

-2920 GSKLSFPGIRND
+2920 GSKLTFPGLESN

-2995 NEWRKLYPDAKIL
+2995 NEWRKLYPNAKIL

-3068 RQKKSESRGKR
+3068 RQKKAEGKGRR

-3093 QTKIEKLTDPKGASR
+3093 QIKIEKLTDPKGASR

-3158 QMKTDYFNT
+3158 QMKTDYFNQ

-3265 RPQLKTGKPQI
+3265 RPALKTGKPQI
-3276 IKIAATPEQKAYVKE
+3276 VKIAATPEQKAYVKD
-3291 LAERAQ
+3291 LAVRAQ

-3327 IEALYKKREEEL
+3327 IEALYNKREEEL
-3339 PTDFVSTEESK
+3339 PEDFVNSEESK
-3350 VDKCIQKVSELYKQ
+3350 VDKCIQKVTELYNQ

-3382 DNGNF
+3382 DKGNF
-3387 SVYDYMKAELIKK
+3387 SVYDYIRSELINK

-3472 LRQGNSFDEVEIYN
+3472 LRQGNSFDEVEIFN

-3557 TMLRNEYVHET
+3557 TMLRNEYMHET
-3568 AVTRL
+3568 AVTRM
-3573 KAEKLPEQIEHK
+3573 KAERLPAQIAHK
-3585 KKMLEKIHEDKQAA
+3585 KETLEKIRTDGTAA
-3599 EKIKELRIEGADGSK
+3599 EKIKGLSIETSDGSK
-3614 LTEKKNINALLL
+3614 LTEKKNINAFLYN
-3626 RMAQKK
+3626 MAEKK
-3632 LDTDVT
+3632 LDKDNTDS
-3638 DNTEISVNGFKV
+3638 TEISVNGFTV

-3664 KGAAAYTI
+3664 KGEAAYTVS
-3672 AAGTNEGQDNYQ
+3672 AGTSEGQDNYQ
-3684 RLMNFFEHFSSNE
+3684 RLMNFFENFSSTE
-3697 EKITAEITAMET
+3697 TKVVAEINKLET
-3709 DLEQSIKR
+3709 DLEQSIQR
-3717 IEQPFDK
+3717 IEQPFDQEQVLEDK
-3724 EKELDDKQEEL
+3724 EEEL

-3742 SKLSVQEDEILD
+3742 SNLSVQDD
-3754 PEEEPY
+3754 DVFDAEEEPY
-3760 VETKEENKERKEF
+3760 EETREENQARKEL
-3773 YNSDDDDYQSMENGN
+3773 YNTDGDDYQPLENDN